1 MEPQPT
7 QNFGSSSSQKSSS
20 PAPQHC
26 LLLFLCAFF
35 NPQWKTEFLCHD
47 GRSLHHQL
55 PPPPVTT
62 QHGKFGTYF
71 AQCLFPTVVSSPF
84 LTVYY
89 NGQCSEGDI
98 TVDKQREFTVGR
110 RHSWQTRRHS
120 WPMRRQS
127 WQTRRHRCPMR
138 RHSWQTRRH
147 WWPMRRYSWQTRRQ
161 SWQMRRYS
169 WPMRRH
175 SWPMWRH
182 SLANETS
189 QMAKEMSQ
197 LTNETSELANETS
210 QFSKQNV
217 ACDVRVGKRLR
228 QRTRPDWMSFRDPA
242 AANMLNQ
249 KIYWAQGRG
258 ANTARNIYNQKVV

>member
-1 MEPQPT
+1 MENWIFVPWWPVT
-7 QNFGSSSSQKSSS
+7 SSSVASTTCNNTTRQVWNIFRTVPFSHSGQFTFSHSVLKWTM
-20 PAPQHC
+20 
-26 LLLFLCAFF
+26 
-35 NPQWKTEFLCHD
+35 QWR
-47 GRSLHHQL
+47 GHHSWQ
-55 PPPPVTT
+55 TT
-62 QHGKFGTYF
+62 RIHSW
-71 AQCLFPTVVSSPF
+71 PM
-84 LTVYY
+84 
-89 NGQCSEGDI
+89 
-98 TVDKQREFTVGR
+98 R